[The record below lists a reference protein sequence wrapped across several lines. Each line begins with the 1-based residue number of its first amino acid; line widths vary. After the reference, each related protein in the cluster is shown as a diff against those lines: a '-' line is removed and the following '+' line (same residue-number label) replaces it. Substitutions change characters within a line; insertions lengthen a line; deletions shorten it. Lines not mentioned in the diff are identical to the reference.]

1 LARLPDLSG
10 KELIK
15 ALVKTG
21 FTVMRQ
27 KGSHVILEKNTPAK
41 KFITVVPLH
50 SSLKKGTLSDIIKQA
65 GLTREKLLSLL
76 D

>member
-1 LARLPDLSG
+1 MPKLPDLSG

-15 ALVKTG
+15 ALVKAG
-21 FTVMRQ
+21 FVVMRQ
-27 KGSHVILEKNTPAK
+27 KGSHVILEKNTPTK

-50 SSLKKGTLSDIIKQA
+50 SSLKKGTLSDIIRQA